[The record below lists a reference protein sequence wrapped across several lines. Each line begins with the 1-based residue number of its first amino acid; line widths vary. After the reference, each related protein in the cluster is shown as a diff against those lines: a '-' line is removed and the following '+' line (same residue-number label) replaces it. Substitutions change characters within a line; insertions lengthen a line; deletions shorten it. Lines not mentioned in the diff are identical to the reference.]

1 MKLVLSQYLRGLR
14 ERNEFDRLL
23 PDLLL
28 AMEYVPISKPQI
40 GVRQFGVDVAAV
52 GTANDGVQELLLLV
66 LKRGDIDR
74 KAWDSGP
81 QSVRPSLNEVLD
93 VYLKAHVQPAHS
105 GLRKRIILAST
116 GDLKQEVQPN
126 WDGYITENATRAS
139 FDFWG
144 ADQVAVLVERHML
157 DEHIFSAESR
167 TDLRKALALAAEIEY
182 DQKDLHQLFRRLLGL
197 TNDGDLVESSKH
209 PTDLGKLLRIVNLSA
224 QIYSKWSEDEGNLKQ
239 PFIASE
245 RAVLWCWHRLQ
256 LEEPKK
262 RVQSY
267 EQFLENW
274 RTYKDVAYRYF
285 CKLQHHLHVKDGL
298 SVYCRENAEFAL
310 LTFEQIGIIAT
321 IGLSQL
327 LVITDEEGAKLN
339 YQNATVVAEALVSL
353 ISNNPVSGSP
363 RLDGNVIDITL
374 ALILL
379 TATDHLTE
387 AANWLEELVKRADY
401 TFKVKR
407 NFPIATDSLDD
418 LADSTVGDDDGL
430 QSQLMKTSWLL
441 PTLAAWAIILE
452 RDDLY
457 GVLANNTK
465 TQYAEVCLQLW
476 HPTEDVARHLYYWQ
490 AHYRSG
496 EAEAP
501 ILLPDSAA
509 EYRDRMRA
517 LLALQR
523 LDIRTFSP
531 SLLSGMDAID
541 LVASRHFRTP
551 VAPYFWYRMLP
562 KDELPSNQTAAGGM
576 SDGPLSV

>member
-1 MKLVLSQYLRGLR
+1 MKLVLSQYLRSLK

-52 GTANDGVQELLLLV
+52 GTADDGVQELLLLV

-93 VYLKAHVQPAHS
+93 VYLKTHVQPAHS
-105 GLRKRIILAST
+105 SLRKRIILAST

-126 WDGYITENATRAS
+126 WDGYVTENSVRAS

-144 ADQVAVLVERHML
+144 ADQIAVLVERHML

-182 DQKDLHQLFRRLLGL
+182 DQKDLHQLFQRLLGL
-197 TNDGDLVESSKH
+197 THNGELVESSKH
-209 PTDLGKLLRIVNLSA
+209 QPALEKSLRIVNLA
-224 QIYSKWSEDEGNLKQ
+224 TQIYSKWSEDEGNLKQ
-239 PFIASE
+239 SFIASE
-245 RAVLWCWHRLQ
+245 RAMLWCWHRIQ
-256 LEEPKK
+256 LEPPDN
-262 RVQSY
+262 RAQYY
-267 EQFLENW
+267 ESFLDIW
-274 RTYKDVAYRYF
+274 RTYKDVAHRYF
-285 CKLQHHLHVKDGL
+285 DKLQLHVREQDGL
-298 SVYCRENAEFAL
+298 SGYCRENAEFAL
-310 LTFEQIGIIAT
+310 VTFEQIGIMAT
-321 IGLSQL
+321 IGLSQI
-327 LVITDEEGAKLN
+327 LVTSDEAGAIHNL
-339 YQNATVVAEALVSL
+339 QNAMVVADALAAL

-379 TATDHLTE
+379 TATDHLTD
-387 AANWLEELVKRADY
+387 AANWLEELVKRVDY
-401 TFKVKR
+401 TFRIKR

-418 LADSTVGDDDGL
+418 LADSIVGDDEGL
-430 QSQLMKTSWLL
+430 QNQLMKTSWLL
-441 PTLAAWAIILE
+441 ATLAAWAIILE
-452 RDDLY
+452 RNDVYD
-457 GVLANNTK
+457 VLAKNTK
-465 TQYAEVCLQLW
+465 NMYPEVFLQLW
-476 HPTEDVARHLYYWQ
+476 HPTEEVAKHLYYGQ
-490 AHYRSG
+490 AHYRTG
-496 EAEAP
+496 ETEAP
-501 ILLPDSAA
+501 ILLPDSAK

-517 LLALQR
+517 LLALPR

-531 SLLSGMDAID
+531 ALLLGMDAID

-551 VAPYFWYRMLP
+551 VAPFFWYRLLP
-562 KDELPSNQTAAGGM
+562 QEDLGG
-576 SDGPLSV
+576 VAEATT

>member
-1 MKLVLSQYLRGLR
+1 MKLVLSQYIRSLK
-14 ERNEFDRLL
+14 ERDEFDRLL

-52 GTANDGVQELLLLV
+52 GTAEDGVQELLLLV
-66 LKRGDIDR
+66 IKRGDIDR
-74 KAWDSGP
+74 KAWDSDL
-81 QSVRPSLNEVLD
+81 QSVRPSLNEILD
-93 VYLKAHVQPAHS
+93 VYLKSHIQPAHS
-105 GLRKRIILAST
+105 NLRKRIILAST

-144 ADQVAVLVERHML
+144 ADQIAVLIERHML
-157 DEHIFSAESR
+157 DEHIFTAESR

-182 DQKDLHQLFRRLLGL
+182 DQKDLHRLFRRLLGL
-197 TNDGDLVESSKH
+197 SNDGELTETSKKSDLIKS
-209 PTDLGKLLRIVNLSA
+209 LRITNLST
-224 QIYSKWSEDEGNLKQ
+224 QIYSRWSEDEGNLKQ
-239 PFIASE
+239 SLVASE
-245 RAVLWCWHRLQ
+245 RAVLWSWHRIQ
-256 LEEPKK
+256 LEPADKRIQYYEP
-262 RVQSY
+262 
-267 EQFLENW
+267 FLDIW
-274 RTYKDVAYRYF
+274 RTYKEVAHRYF
-285 CKLQHHLHVKDGL
+285 DKLQLHLHAQDGL
-298 SVYCRENAEFAL
+298 SGYCRENAEFAL
-310 LTFEQIGIIAT
+310 VTFEQIGIMAT
-321 IGLSQL
+321 IGLSQI
-327 LVITDEEGAKLN
+327 LVTTDEAGAIHNL
-339 YQNATVVAEALVSL
+339 QNAMVVADALAAL

-401 TFKVKR
+401 AFKVKR

-418 LADSTVGDDDGL
+418 LADSAVGDDDGL

-441 PTLAAWAIILE
+441 ATLAAWAIILE

-457 GVLANNTK
+457 GVMANNTK

-562 KDELPSNQTAAGGM
+562 KDELPSNQTGAGGM
-576 SDGPLSV
+576 SDQ